1 MTDEQLKIILQHY
14 ADNVATPEEM
24 DLLLHCFGEDKH
36 KTLLKNFIDQNWD
49 NPSLMSM
56 LNENESGAL
65 YDSIK
70 AEIVSNNNKGRVVKF
85 WNWNRLLVAAS
96 VVLVVS
102 ISIWL
107 FVNRPF
113 GRNEELAKSAAGQGD
128 KMISDIAPP
137 SSSKAIL
144 FLDDGTKISLNS
156 DSNKLK
162 KFTES
167 KYVSISQGQLIYQK
181 SDRSDS
187 QQKNG
192 YNTLYNPKG
201 SHQVLV
207 TLPDETK
214 VWLNSESSIKYPVR
228 FAGNER
234 RVEINGEA
242 YFEVAHDKKRP
253 FLVANRKTMIQVLG
267 THFNVNT
274 YGDKEKVIVT
284 LLEGSVKISNGSE
297 TNMLKPGQQAQVDD
311 DIKVLSKT
319 DTAKVM
325 AWKNEVFNFTQADIA
340 EIMKQLERW
349 YDVEVEYEEDLPA
362 ISLSGV
368 IDRNIN
374 ASKVIEMLQM
384 SSGLDFRISG
394 RKIMVRKKIK

>member
-1 MTDEQLKIILQHY
+1 MTDEQLKIALQHY
-14 ADNVATPEEM
+14 VDNIATPEEM
-24 DLLLHCFGEDKH
+24 EMLLRCFGEDKH
-36 KTLLKNFIDQNWD
+36 KMLLKNFIDQNWD
-49 NPSLMSM
+49 NPFLMEM

-70 AEIVSNNNKGRVVKF
+70 AEIVSDKGRVVKF

-96 VVLVVS
+96 AVLVVS
-102 ISIWL
+102 IGIWL
-107 FVNRPF
+107 LAYRPF
-113 GRNEELAKSAAGQGD
+113 GRNKELVESAAGQRE
-128 KMISDIAPP
+128 KLISDIAPP

-181 SDRSDS
+181 SDRPGS
-187 QQKNG
+187 QQKIV

-214 VWLNSESSIKYPVR
+214 VWLNSESSIKYPVS

-274 YGDKEKVIVT
+274 YCDKEKVIVT

-297 TNMLKPGQQAQVDD
+297 TNMLKPGQQAQVDN
-311 DIKVLSKT
+311 DIKVLSKA

-349 YDVEVEYEEDLPA
+349 YDVEVEYEEDLPS

-374 ASKVIEMLQM
+374 ASRVIEMLQM